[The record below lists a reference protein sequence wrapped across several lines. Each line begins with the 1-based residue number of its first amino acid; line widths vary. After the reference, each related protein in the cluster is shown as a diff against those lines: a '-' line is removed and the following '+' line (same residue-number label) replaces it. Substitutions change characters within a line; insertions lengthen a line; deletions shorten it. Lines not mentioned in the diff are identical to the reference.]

1 MLTILNKF
9 SFKELIRFEEFLCSP
24 YFNKIKA
31 AIVLFHYLKKGYP
44 FINEEYISRANISLH
59 VYSESEVNDIKV
71 RKLISQFYMLI
82 KKFLLYESLRKNYA
96 ANELISIKYLEDTD
110 LDRFLPKVYSE
121 LQKYFNKNKLKN
133 KDHYNNLIDLKR
145 NKYLRN
151 VKKELKVDGNLIRS
165 GYRNVDHLYLIRK
178 LEIYYD
184 SLTLNTDLSDSPDE
198 LISLKSV
205 LDHIS
210 SRRDHYKK
218 NHPILYFKYLGV
230 KLKSTMDDQYEQELL
245 TCFKKDIMKYDE
257 DFSFSYYSFLENF
270 YYKKT
275 GERGDYYKR
284 KLIGIFDDIY
294 VKGLYVKSGS
304 LRYPKMLSRNYLRVV
319 QMAFSLKEFEWAEK
333 FIHRSKSALFPV
345 NADEIYKLSLARLHF
360 EKNDYKNSLLYLNK
374 VVYKDSYCYI
384 NSKFLLARIY
394 FEDGKYSSVESIV
407 KSLQKQL
414 SRNKKLSR
422 FENIHIKKFIYYIPR
437 LLKVIKADEKNKGY
451 LASVLRKKL
460 DDENEH
466 IAFKNWYYEKIV
478 DS

>member
-9 SFKELIRFEEFLCSP
+9 SVKELIDFEKFLSSP
-24 YFNKIKA
+24 FFSKNRKA
-31 AIVLFHYLKKGYP
+31 LDMFYYLKKGIP
-44 FINEEYISRANISLH
+44 NLTIEYISNKNISINVFH
-59 VYSESEVNDIKV
+59 EKRVNEPKV
-71 RKLISQFYMLI
+71 RKLKSRMYNLI
-82 KKFLLYESLRKNYA
+82 IEFRLQQSLRKNYA
-96 ANELISIKYLEDTD
+96 ANKLIIIRDLEDTD

-121 LQKYFNKNKLKN
+121 LQKYFDKNKLKN
-133 KDHYNNLIDLKR
+133 NDHYNTLIDLKR

-151 VKKELKVDGNLIRS
+151 VKKEMKVDGNLIRS

-178 LEIYYD
+178 FEIYYD

-198 LISLKSV
+198 LISIKSV

-230 KLKSTMDDQYEQELL
+230 MLKSTMDDQYEQELL

-304 LRYPKMLSRNYLRVV
+304 IRYPKMLSRNYLRVV

-333 FIHRSKSALFPV
+333 FIHRSKSALYPV
-345 NADEIYKLSLARLHF
+345 NADDIYKLSLARLHF
-360 EKNDYKNSLLYLNK
+360 EKKDYKNSLIYLDK
-374 VVYKDSYCYI
+374 VVYNDTYCLI
-384 NSKFLLARIY
+384 NSKFLLARIF

-414 SRNKKLSR
+414 SRKKDLSR
-422 FENIHIKKFIYYIPR
+422 FDSAHLNKFIYYMPR
-437 LLKVIKADEKNKGY
+437 LLKVIRADDRNKGY

-460 DDENEH
+460 DGEKEH

-478 DS
+478 DN